1 MSARHTAIA
10 AILLLALTAVPSA
23 AQTTFHVSG
32 GLNRA
37 NVSNGPPDWA
47 MRGVAGAALSFPVS
61 GRLNLQLGAD
71 YSQKGFGATI
81 AGASFSANLGYLEA
95 SALLD
100 VAVAGGEGA
109 SLHLL
114 AGPTFGLNMSCELTF
129 TVPGLPGGG
138 AVDCDDPSV
147 SGDRPSGSDGGVAG
161 GLRAGVGISDSM
173 DLTIGAFYNFG
184 VLNIFQST
192 RSNGGNEKNRTMTVR
207 AGFAYRIG

>member
-1 MSARHTAIA
+1 MTTRHTAVA
-10 AILLLALTAVPSA
+10 TTLLLALTAVPST
-23 AQTTFHVSG
+23 AQTTIHVSG

-37 NVSNGPPDWA
+37 NVSNGPDWVKRA
-47 MRGVAGAALSFPVS
+47 VAGAAFSFPVS

-71 YSQKGFGATI
+71 YSQRGFGANV
-81 AGASFSANLGYLEA
+81 AGAASFSANFDYVEA

-100 VAVAGGEGA
+100 MALGVGEGR

-114 AGPTFGLNMSCELTF
+114 AGPTFGLNISCKATF
-129 TVPGLPGGG
+129 MVLDLPGGG
-138 AVDCDDPSV
+138 PVDCDDPSV
-147 SGDRPSGSDGGVAG
+147 SGDRPNGSDGGVVG

-184 VLNIFQST
+184 VLNIVRNT
-192 RSNGGNEKNRTMTVR
+192 RSGGSLKNRTMTAR